1 MDMEEKLSSMIS
13 EAEDLHK
20 RSKALRFIPGASKLE
35 RKIHS
40 ELKCLL
46 KFKKGNTKDTL
57 ENHLK
62 STNLTNLRA
71 VLKAIE
77 NSPQVVSVLQNFFYE
92 SALGDDSIIVDA
104 VVTGGYKWIKII
116 ARKPLAVH
124 SIWKGEGQ
132 YGDKDIVTLAKEY
145 IMASDQNPINYESPG
160 ICFVFPRGITQSVYN
175 GLKTTG
181 VYPIGKVL
189 PDPDF
194 DDLLAWKKLETE
206 SNLRD
211 MTSLLAD
218 FTVRCTSINLDI
230 TTLIVLTSNITNGEC
245 MYNFKECIL
254 TKQAIEEQTDPAL
267 GKLQDYL
274 KDKTLICCQTA
285 YDNFQEILNTVGGP
299 SEKKRAEELF
309 QSVKVVPD
317 DPAFY
322 AMELEESASIKLR
335 SKIIFG
341 TGETLQAITATAN
354 TAFVRAAVNQGVRFS
369 AYFHAS
375 RALTEQKQQYA
386 SPLLE
391 E

>member
-1 MDMEEKLSSMIS
+1 MEEKLASMIT
-13 EAEDLHK
+13 EAEDLYK
-20 RSKALRFIPGASKLE
+20 RSRELRYIPGASKLE

-77 NSPQVVSVLQNFFYE
+77 NSPQVLSVLTNFFYE
-92 SALGDDSIIVDA
+92 GPMGGDSVIVDA
-104 VVTGGYKWIKII
+104 VVTTGYKWIKIV

-124 SIWKGEGQ
+124 SIWNGEGQ
-132 YGDKDIVTLAKEY
+132 YGDKDIVTMAKEY
-145 IMASDQNPINYESPG
+145 IMASDQNPINYESPD
-160 ICFVFPRGITQSVYN
+160 ICFVFPRGITQSVHTS
-175 GLKTTG
+175 LKATG

-194 DDLLAWKKLETE
+194 NDLTEWNKLETE
-206 SNLRD
+206 SNLRNITD
-211 MTSLLAD
+211 LLAD
-218 FTVRCTSINLDI
+218 FTIRCTSVNLDI

-245 MYNFKECIL
+245 NYVFREDIL
-254 TKQAIEEQTDPAL
+254 TKQAQEEQNEPAL
-267 GKLQDYL
+267 AKLQDYL
-274 KDKTLICCQTA
+274 KGKQLICCRTA
-285 YDNFQEILNTVGGP
+285 YKNFQEILSTVGGP
-299 SEKKRAEELF
+299 LEKQRAEELF
-309 QSVKVVPD
+309 KSVTIVED
-317 DPAFY
+317 DPAGY

-335 SKIIFG
+335 SKVIFG

-369 AYFHAS
+369 AYFHGS
-375 RALTEQKQQYA
+375 RALTEMKQKNA
-386 SPLLE
+386 TPLVLE

>member
-1 MDMEEKLSSMIS
+1 MEEKLASMIM
-13 EAEDLHK
+13 EAEDLYK
-20 RSKALRFIPGASKLE
+20 RSRELRHIPGASKLE

-46 KFKKGNTKDTL
+46 KFKTGNTKDTL

-77 NSPQVVSVLQNFFYE
+77 NSPQVLSVLSSFFYE
-92 SALGDDSIIVDA
+92 SAIGDDSVIVDA
-104 VVTGGYKWIKII
+104 VVTGGYKWIKIV

-124 SIWKGEGQ
+124 SIFNGEGQ

-145 IMASDQNPINYESPG
+145 IMAADQNPINYESPD
-160 ICFVFPRGITQSVYN
+160 ICFVFPRGITTSVHAS
-175 GLKTTG
+175 LKTTG
-181 VYPIGKVL
+181 VYPIGKIL

-194 DDLLAWKKLETE
+194 NDLTEWKKLETE

-211 MTSLLAD
+211 ITDLLAD
-218 FTVRCTSINLDI
+218 FTIRCTSINLDI
-230 TTLIVLTSNITNGEC
+230 TTLIVLTSNITNGGC
-245 MYNFKECIL
+245 NFEFRESIL
-254 TKQAIEEQTDPAL
+254 TKQAREEQAEPAL
-267 GKLQDYL
+267 EKLQDYL
-274 KDKTLICCQTA
+274 KDKQLICCRTA
-285 YDNFQEILNTVGGP
+285 YDNFQEILHTVGGP
-299 SEKKRAEELF
+299 QEKVRAGEF
-309 QSVKVVPD
+309 FKTVKIVED

-322 AMELEESASIKLR
+322 ALELEESASIKHR
-335 SKIIFG
+335 SKVIFG

-375 RALTEQKQQYA
+375 RALTEQKQKNA
-386 SPLLE
+386 TPMVKD
-391 E
+391 

>member
-1 MDMEEKLSSMIS
+1 MNMDQKLASMIN

-20 RSKALRFIPGASKLE
+20 RSKLLRSIPGASKLE

-77 NSPQVVSVLQNFFYE
+77 NSPDVVSVLQNFFYE
-92 SALGDDSIIVDA
+92 SEIGDDSIIVDA
-104 VVTGGYKWIKII
+104 VVTGGYKWIKIV

-145 IMASDQNPINYESPG
+145 IMASDQNPINYEAPD
-160 ICFVFPRGITQSVYN
+160 ICFVFPRGITQSVYD
-175 GLKTTG
+175 GLKLTG
-181 VYPIGKVL
+181 VYPIGKIL

-194 DDLLAWKKLETE
+194 NDLITWKKLEIE
-206 SNLRD
+206 SDLED
-211 MTSLLAD
+211 MADLLAD
-218 FTVRCTSINLDI
+218 FTERCTIVNLDI

-245 MYNFKECIL
+245 RYNFKESIL
-254 TKQAIEEQTDPAL
+254 TKQAEEEQQEPAL
-267 GKLQDYL
+267 AKLLEYLDGKN
-274 KDKTLICCQTA
+274 LICCQTA
-285 YDNFQEILNTVGGP
+285 YDNFQDILNTVGGP
-299 SEKKRAEELF
+299 SEKKRAEDLF
-309 QSVKVVPD
+309 KRVNIVPD
-317 DPAFY
+317 DPASY

-335 SKIIFG
+335 SKVIFG

-375 RALTEQKQQYA
+375 RALTEQKQQHA
-386 SPLLE
+386 SPLIVE
-391 E
+391 

>member
-1 MDMEEKLSSMIS
+1 MEEKLSSMIT
-13 EAEDLHK
+13 EAEDLYS
-20 RSKALRFIPGASKLE
+20 RSQKLRDIPGASKLE

-46 KFKKGNTKDTL
+46 KFRKGSTKDTL

-77 NSPQVVSVLQNFFYE
+77 NSPQVVSVLQSIFYE
-92 SALGDDSIIVDA
+92 SELGEDSAIVDA
-104 VVTGGYKWIKII
+104 VVTSGYKWIKIV

-124 SIWKGEGQ
+124 NIWKGEGQ

-145 IMASDQNPINYESPG
+145 IMASDQNPINYESPD
-160 ICFVFPRGITQSVYN
+160 ICFVFPRGITESVYN
-175 GLKTTG
+175 SLKTTG

-189 PDPDF
+189 PDPDSM
-194 DDLLAWKKLETE
+194 DLAEWKKLETE
-206 SNLRD
+206 SNLKD
-211 MTSLLAD
+211 ITDLLSD
-218 FTVRCTSINLDI
+218 FTIRCTTVNLDI
-230 TTLIVLTSNITNGEC
+230 TTLIVLTSNITNGGC
-245 MYNFKECIL
+245 MFNFREGIL
-254 TKQAIEEQTDPAL
+254 TKQAEEEQKAPAL

-274 KDKTLICCQTA
+274 KDKSLICCQTA
-285 YDNFQEILNTVGGP
+285 YDNFQDILNTVGGP
-299 SEKKRAEELF
+299 SEKQRAEELF
-309 QSVKVVPD
+309 KTVKVVPD
-317 DPAFY
+317 EPAFY
-322 AMELEESASIKLR
+322 AMELAESASIKLR

-369 AYFHAS
+369 AYVHAS

-386 SPLLE
+386 SPIE
-391 E
+391 A

>member
-1 MDMEEKLSSMIS
+1 MEEKLASMIS
-13 EAEDLHK
+13 EAEDLFK
-20 RSKALRFIPGASKLE
+20 RSKLLRCIPGASKLE

-77 NSPQVVSVLQNFFYE
+77 NSPEVVSVLQNFFYE
-92 SALGDDSIIVDA
+92 SEIGEDTVIVDA
-104 VVTGGYKWIKII
+104 VVTAGYKWIKIV

-145 IMASDQNPINYESPG
+145 IMASDQNPINYEAPD
-160 ICFVFPRGITQSVYN
+160 ICFVFPRGITQSVFN
-175 GLKTTG
+175 GLKLTG
-181 VYPIGKVL
+181 VYPIGKIL

-194 DDLLAWKKLETE
+194 DNLSTWKNLETE
-206 SNLRD
+206 SDLEE
-211 MTSLLAD
+211 MAELLAD
-218 FTVRCTSINLDI
+218 FTERCTCVNLDI

-245 MYNFKECIL
+245 RYNFKESIL
-254 TKQAIEEQTDPAL
+254 TKQAIAEQEEPAL
-267 GKLQDYL
+267 VKLQEYL
-274 KDKTLICCQTA
+274 DNKNLVCCQTA

-309 QSVKVVPD
+309 QRVKVVPD
-317 DPAFY
+317 NPASY

-375 RALTEQKQQYA
+375 RALTEQKQQNA
-386 SPLLE
+386 SPLLLE
-391 E
+391 

>member
-1 MDMEEKLSSMIS
+1 MDEKLASMIS

-20 RSKALRFIPGASKLE
+20 RSQTIRSIPGASKLE

-77 NSPQVVSVLQNFFYE
+77 NSPNVVAVLQSFFYE
-92 SALGDDSIIVDA
+92 SNLGDDSLIVDA
-104 VVTGGYKWIKII
+104 VATGGYKWIKIV

-124 SIWKGEGQ
+124 SIWNGDGQ

-145 IMASDQNPINYESPG
+145 IMASDQNPINYEAPD
-160 ICFVFPRGITQSVYN
+160 ICFVFPRGITRSVYDC
-175 GLKTTG
+175 LKLTG
-181 VYPIGKVL
+181 VYPIGKIL

-194 DDLLAWKKLETE
+194 SNLKAWKKLEIE
-206 SNLRD
+206 SDLED
-211 MTSLLAD
+211 MAHLLAD
-218 FTVRCTSINLDI
+218 FTERCSIVNLDI

-245 MYNFKECIL
+245 HYNFKESIL
-254 TKQAIEEQTDPAL
+254 TKQALEEQKEPAL
-267 GKLQDYL
+267 EKLKEYLDGKS
-274 KDKTLICCQTA
+274 LICCKTA
-285 YDNFQEILNTVGGP
+285 YDNFQEILNTVGGVN
-299 SEKKRAEELF
+299 EKKRAEDFFL
-309 QSVKVVPD
+309 SVKIVPD
-317 DPAFY
+317 NPASY

-335 SKIIFG
+335 SKVIFG
-341 TGETLQAITATAN
+341 TGEALQAITATAN

-375 RALTEQKQQYA
+375 RALTEQKQQHA
-386 SPLLE
+386 SPLHIK
-391 E
+391 

>member
-1 MDMEEKLSSMIS
+1 MNMDQKLASMIN

-20 RSKALRFIPGASKLE
+20 RSKLLRSIPGASKLE

-77 NSPQVVSVLQNFFYE
+77 NSPDVVSVLQNFFYE
-92 SALGDDSIIVDA
+92 SEIGDDSIIVDA
-104 VVTGGYKWIKII
+104 VVTGGYKWIKIV

-145 IMASDQNPINYESPG
+145 IMASDQNPINYEAPD
-160 ICFVFPRGITQSVYN
+160 ICFVFPRGITQSVYD
-175 GLKTTG
+175 GLKLTG
-181 VYPIGKVL
+181 VYPIGKIL

-194 DDLLAWKKLETE
+194 NDLMTWKKLEIE
-206 SNLRD
+206 SDLED
-211 MTSLLAD
+211 MADLLAD
-218 FTVRCTSINLDI
+218 FTERCTIVNLDI

-245 MYNFKECIL
+245 RYNFKESIL
-254 TKQAIEEQTDPAL
+254 TKQAEEEQQEPAL
-267 GKLQDYL
+267 AKLLEYLDGKN
-274 KDKTLICCQTA
+274 LICCQTA
-285 YDNFQEILNTVGGP
+285 YDNFQDILNTVGGP
-299 SEKKRAEELF
+299 SEKKRAEDLF
-309 QSVKVVPD
+309 KRVNIVPD
-317 DPAFY
+317 DPASY

-335 SKIIFG
+335 SKVIFG

-375 RALTEQKQQYA
+375 RALTEQKQQHA
-386 SPLLE
+386 SPLIVE
-391 E
+391 